1 MEITNF
7 LTLEFL
13 LTFIGTILAVE
24 LIVAFTKELPLIKKI
39 PTKVYTLLIAMAHLF
54 IVQVIGGQ
62 VVITILN
69 MYLMFINA
77 LIIAVMLCGGYDFA
91 VGKIKIN
98 GLDKGDE

>member
-24 LIVAFTKELPLIKKI
+24 LIVAFTKDAVLIKRI
-39 PTKVYTLLIAMAHLF
+39 PTKIYTLLIAMSHLF

-62 VVITILN
+62 VVITTLN

-77 LIIAVMLCGGYDFA
+77 LVIAVMLCGGYDFV

-98 GLDKGDE
+98 GLDKEEM

>member
-13 LTFIGTILAVE
+13 LTFMGTILAVE
-24 LIVAFTKELPLIKKI
+24 LIVAFTKELPLIKQL
-39 PTKVYTLLIAMAHLF
+39 PTKAYTLVIAMLHLL

-62 VVITILN
+62 VIVTIVN
-69 MYLMFINA
+69 MYLLFINA
-77 LIIAVMLCGGYDFA
+77 LIISVMLCGGYDFM

-98 GLDKGDE
+98 GLDKEDE